1 MHFPCM
7 AFQKHFQQLFKE
19 QKDVFSGILGQQ
31 VAKEQIKSAL
41 LTNRHM
47 LLLGPPGVGK
57 TTLAKNI
64 ASILP
69 PKAEQKDSEKKSKEE
84 LIHDRFVRIQG
95 SPDLTAEDLL
105 GDIDPIKALKYGP
118 LSPEAFEPGKI
129 FKANDGILFFDEVNR
144 CSEKLQNSLLQ
155 ALEEGFVT
163 IGSYEV
169 DLPANFIFI
178 GTLNPQ
184 DSSTEKLSDAFLDR
198 FDIIS
203 MDYPE
208 TDAIERRI
216 VLAQSEKSPIE
227 FPDDLLN
234 HIVSFVRKLR
244 DKNKLS
250 KFPSVRATIGL
261 YERTASTG
269 YIRGKAQADME
280 DLNSV
285 LVSVLSHR
293 IELKPSL
300 KYLQTPQDFVKQ
312 QFVEYAKA
320 EQIMLPSQ
328 DSDEEDLAE
337 NKRDST

>member
-1 MHFPCM
+1 MHKSCM
-7 AFQKHFQQLFKE
+7 AFQKHFEKVFKE
-19 QKDVFSGILGQQ
+19 QKNIFGQILGQQ

-57 TTLAKNI
+57 TTLAKDI
-64 ASILP
+64 AHILP
-69 PKAEQKDSEKKSKEE
+69 ELPKDEKGIAPSA
-84 LIHDRFVRIQG
+84 HDRFVRVQG

-105 GDIDPIKALKYGP
+105 GDIDPVKALKFGP
-118 LSPEAFEPGKI
+118 LSKEAFEPGKI
-129 FKANDGILFFDEVNR
+129 FKANNGILFFDEVNR
-144 CSEKLQNSLLQ
+144 CSEKLQNALLQ

-169 DLPANFIFI
+169 DMPANFIFI

-208 TDAIERRI
+208 TDAIEKKI
-216 VLAQSEKSPIE
+216 VLEKSEESLVE

-234 HIVSFVRKLR
+234 HIISFVRKLR
-244 DKNKLS
+244 DKTKLS
-250 KFPSVRATIGL
+250 KLPSVRATIGL
-261 YERTASTG
+261 YERTASTA
-269 YIRGKAQADME
+269 YLRNKKVADMH
-280 DLNSV
+280 DLNSI
-285 LVSVLSHR
+285 LVSVLAHR

-300 KYLQTPQDFVKQ
+300 KYLQTPQDFISD
-312 QFVEYAKA
+312 QFMQYAKA
-320 EQIMLPSQ
+320 EQLAIAIEEEQMPSQ
-328 DSDEEDLAE
+328 NMGDG
-337 NKRDST
+337 T